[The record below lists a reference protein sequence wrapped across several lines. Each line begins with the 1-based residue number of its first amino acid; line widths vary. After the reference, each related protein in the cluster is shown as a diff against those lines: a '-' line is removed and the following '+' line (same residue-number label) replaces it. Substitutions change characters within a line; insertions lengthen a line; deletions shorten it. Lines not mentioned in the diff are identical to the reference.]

1 MVAEYEEIKKKHV
14 TWEHTFIAH
23 SFENKICPAGITTVP
38 VRIELPPDCPRSQR
52 AVIHDYIDLTLC
64 KLQYFFKAQLIPMD
78 KSLVLNEQGKS
89 MLRARERILVSPERP
104 LIVAPIF
111 NNKIVFY
118 K

>member
-23 SFENKICPAGITTVP
+23 SFENNICPAGITNVP

-64 KLQYFFKAQLIPMD
+64 KLQYFFTQKIISQKLI
-78 KSLVLNEQGKS
+78 GKGIQVFVNIIDS
-89 MLRARERILVSPERP
+89 T
-104 LIVAPIF
+104 
-111 NNKIVFY
+111 KIY
-118 K
+118 RTQA